1 MKELT
6 KRQKQVLDY
15 ISQSIQKTG
24 NSPTFKEIS
33 GHFGFASLHSV
44 VRHIDALVKKG
55 LLQKEKYKFRSLMP
69 TTGTFRPDWSA
80 LTPVPECLAT
90 VPLGSPKAVSEET
103 DEVHWISK
111 SLTGAGDFCL
121 FPVQGDSMVK
131 AGIYSGDYVI
141 AKQQTS
147 ADVGDIVVAIH
158 QGGATLKKYGRDSKG
173 NHLLIP
179 ENDTMAPIVIA
190 PDDSD
195 FRIVGKM
202 TLLIRKAK
210 NLRRA

>member
-1 MKELT
+1 MEPT
-6 KRQKQVLDY
+6 QKQRQVLDF
-15 ISQSIQKTG
+15 ISRFIQKTG
-24 NSPTFKEIS
+24 ASPTFREI
-33 GHFGFASLHSV
+33 GTHFGFASLRAV
-44 VRHIDALVKKG
+44 AGHIDALVKKG
-55 LLQKEKYKFRSLMP
+55 LLKKEKRKFRSLMP

-90 VPLGSPKAVSEET
+90 VPLGSPKALSDEM

-111 SLTGAGDFCL
+111 SLTGAGEFCM
-121 FPVQGDSMVK
+121 FPVKGDSMVK
-131 AGIYSGDYVI
+131 AGIFSGDYVI

-147 ADVGDIVVAIH
+147 ADVGDIVVAIY

-179 ENDTMAPIVIA
+179 ENDSMAPIIIA

>member
-1 MKELT
+1 MELT
-6 KRQKQVLDY
+6 KKQKQVLDF
-15 ISQSIQKTG
+15 ISQQIQKTG
-24 NSPTFKEIS
+24 VAPTFREI
-33 GHFGFASLHSV
+33 GAHFGFASIKAV
-44 VRHIDALVKKG
+44 AGHIDALIRKG
-55 LLQKEKYKFRSLMP
+55 ALKKEKHKFRSLMP
-69 TTGTFRPDWSA
+69 TSGMVRPDWSA

-90 VPLGSPKAVSEET
+90 IPLGSPKSVSEDM

-121 FPVQGDSMVK
+121 FPVKGDSMLN

-141 AKQQTS
+141 AKQQS
-147 ADVGDIVVAIH
+147 NADIGDIVVAIY

-179 ENDTMAPIVIA
+179 ENDNMAPIVIA

-210 NLRRA
+210 NIRRA